1 MFPVMCSITADLHE
15 LCDNLQPR
23 VAFNEN
29 GDEKQFYRIDFD
41 IALLFGLTTFQAV
54 VIWKD
59 AEVSK

>member
-1 MFPVMCSITADLHE
+1 MCSITADLHE